1 MRNQQ
6 GRYGVLSNTLRKSH
20 TGATIDL
27 GIEFGQ
33 KESVVMWDDP
43 NQPPV
48 SRYPDDASYPAE
60 PYPAYGNTPGGPPPQ
75 WPAPQYDSPPATAP
89 YPTQRGYSDAGGY
102 APPPPPPPARAQ
114 QRYAGPR
121 AERASRPI
129 TGIALPHL
137 PLAHVLLIAGLAAM
151 AYAITQPWGLDLNGA
166 QIFIQNFAPHIQPAP
181 GVDTGALAVRA
192 ATVIVGAAAV
202 LSAALILFNL
212 VLTLVNRILG
222 IVGLSGCATLLF
234 FPVLWGAAVL
244 LFVVLL
250 GAAGFAG
257 LGSLSSLPLV
267 RDYAFSTVVVK
278 QHSLGF
284 YLWAGGA
291 IAVFVGMLGE
301 LVMRRR

>member
-1 MRNQQ
+1 
-6 GRYGVLSNTLRKSH
+6 
-20 TGATIDL
+20 
-27 GIEFGQ
+27 
-33 KESVVMWDDP
+33 MWDDP
-43 NQPPV
+43 NQPPAP
-48 SRYPDDASYPAE
+48 RYPDDASYPAE
-60 PYPAYGNTPGGPPPQ
+60 PYPPFGNTPGGATQPYPPSGAAGGYDDRGYGQSPAYQPGTQTPGGTPPQ
-75 WPAPQYDSPPATAP
+75 WPGPHYDSPPATAP
-89 YPTQRGYSDAGGY
+89 YPTQRGYTDAGSY
-102 APPPPPPPARAQ
+102 APPPPVRAER
-114 QRYAGPR
+114 RYAEPR
-121 AERASRPI
+121 AEHASRPI

-137 PLAHVLLIAGLAAM
+137 PFAHVLLTAGLAAM

-181 GVDTGALAVRA
+181 GMDTGALAVRA

-202 LSAALILFNL
+202 LSAALILLNL

-234 FPVLWGAAVL
+234 FPVLWGTAVL

-257 LGSLSSLPLV
+257 LGSLGSLPIV

-284 YLWAGGA
+284 YLWAG
-291 IAVFVGMLGE
+291 
-301 LVMRRR
+301 

>member
-1 MRNQQ
+1 
-6 GRYGVLSNTLRKSH
+6 
-20 TGATIDL
+20 
-27 GIEFGQ
+27 
-33 KESVVMWDDP
+33 MWDEP
-43 NQPPV
+43 NQPPAP
-48 SRYPDDASYPAE
+48 RYPDDASGYPAE
-60 PYPAYGNTPGGPPPQ
+60 PYPASGHGGEYGGGYRQSGQSGQYGQSPAYQPGPQAPGGPRPQ
-75 WPAPQYDSPPATAP
+75 WPGPQYDSPPATAP
-89 YPTQRGYSDAGGY
+89 SPTQRGYSDAGSY
-102 APPPPPPPARAQ
+102 SPPPAPAER
-114 QRYAGPR
+114 RYAEPHAEHESR
-121 AERASRPI
+121 AIS
-129 TGIALPHL
+129 GIALPHL
-137 PLAHVLLIAGLAAM
+137 PFAHVLLIAGLAAM

-166 QIFIQNFAPHIQPAP
+166 PIFVQNFAPHIQPAP

-192 ATVIVGAAAV
+192 TTVIVGAAAV

-212 VLTLVNRILG
+212 VLTLANRILG

-234 FPVLWGAAVL
+234 FPVLWGTAVL

-257 LGSLSSLPLV
+257 LGSFSSLPLV

-301 LVMRRR
+301 LLMRRR